1 VSDPDE
7 RADPAAEVASLAAA
21 VFEQDTRRAEATIAP
36 QVLLADAD
44 LPGVGDDAMSLSEA
58 VRIGGVRTI
67 TIIGLLGAA
76 LVMDGGVFNVLA
88 PDIQKTLHISDAV
101 LGAIGGA
108 TGVLFVLGAIPMSSL
123 SDRMSRKQL
132 IAITMTIW
140 SVIIMLTG
148 AVQSV
153 LQMFIVRLGAGLGQ
167 SASLPVSAP
176 LLIDAYP
183 IPARGRVFAVLG
195 GSQAL
200 GTMIAPFLAG
210 SVAALAGGGSGWR
223 LPFVLLGLLALPV
236 ALSATTIKEPRRGRY
251 EMQSVLGD
259 ELPEVQDELPISL
272 SVAFERLRQI
282 KSFYYFLVGMAALGF
297 ALFSAP
303 LFLSLYFNHDLGLN
317 AFQRGVVGTLIA
329 IPTLIAIAISG
340 RRADALFRKSP
351 PAAMAFVGL
360 LVALFGVALVIAIS
374 MPNIWTTVP
383 VLAVA
388 TACAQAAFVI
398 LPAVVSTIIPYR
410 LRARGTAMVG
420 IYVFLFGSFFGAIL
434 TGLLSDAYGP
444 RAALAI
450 VALPSALIGG
460 GLIAL
465 GARHIRDDMAM
476 VVEDLREES
485 DERTRM
491 QQPDA
496 VLPVLQVRNLD
507 FSYGKVQVLFG
518 VGFDVHEGE
527 TLALLGTNGAGKS
540 TLLRVISGLGV
551 PERGVVRLR
560 GRTITYADPELR
572 VRVGLVQLIG
582 GGATFGPLTV
592 HENLQMAAFLYDR
605 KEQTRRITKSIEL
618 FPILQERF
626 DAAADDL
633 SGGQQQMLAL
643 AMTMVHEPELLII
656 DELSL
661 GLAPVVV
668 QQVLGAVQHLR
679 DAGITMII
687 VEQSLNVALAIADRA
702 LFMEK
707 GEIRFEGSTAELAA
721 RDDLARAVFLGR

>member
-1 VSDPDE
+1 VSEPDQPDGAP
-7 RADPAAEVASLAAA
+7 RDVAALAAA
-21 VFEQDTRRAEATIAP
+21 VLEEDIRRTDATIAP
-36 QVLLADAD
+36 ETLLADAE
-44 LPGVGDDAMSLSEA
+44 LPGVGDDALSLREA
-58 VRIGGVRTI
+58 VRIGGTRTL
-67 TIIGLLGAA
+67 TIVGLLGVVE
-76 LVMDGGVFNVLA
+76 LMDSGVFNVLA
-88 PDIQKTLHISDAV
+88 PDIQKSLNISDAM

-132 IAITMTIW
+132 LAITMTIW

-148 AVQSV
+148 AVQNV
-153 LQMFIVRLGAGLGQ
+153 LQMFVVRLGAGLGQ

-183 IPARGRVFAVLG
+183 IPARSRIFAVLG
-195 GSQAL
+195 GAQAM

-210 SVAALAGGGSGWR
+210 AVAAIDSGGDGWR
-223 LPFVLLGLLALPV
+223 LPFILLGLIALPIAV
-236 ALSATTIKEPRRGRY
+236 SATTIKEPRRGRY
-251 EMQSVLGD
+251 EMQSVLG
-259 ELPEVQDELPISL
+259 EALPDVADELPISL

-282 KSFYYFLVGMAALGF
+282 RSFYYFLVGMAALGF

-303 LFLSLYFNHDLGLN
+303 LFLSLYFDQDLGLD
-317 AFQRGVVGTLIA
+317 AFQRGVVGTIIA
-329 IPTLIAIAISG
+329 FPTLIAIAIAG

-351 PAAMAFVGL
+351 PAAMAFVGF
-360 LVALFGVALVIAIS
+360 LVALFGVLLVVAIS
-374 MPNIWTTVP
+374 MPNIWTVVP

-388 TACAQAAFVI
+388 TACARAAFVI

-410 LRARGTAMVG
+410 LRARGTAMIGV
-420 IYVFLFGSFFGAIL
+420 YVFLFGSFFGAVL
-434 TGLLSDAYGP
+434 TGLLSDAYGT
-444 RAALAI
+444 RTALKMI
-450 VALPSALIGG
+450 VLPSALIGG
-460 GLIAL
+460 GLISL
-465 GARHIRDDMAM
+465 GARYIRADMAM

-485 DERTRM
+485 EERTRM
-491 QQPDA
+491 EQPDA
-496 VLPVLQVRNLD
+496 IVPVLQVRNLD
-507 FSYGKVQVLFG
+507 FSYGKVQVLFDI
-518 VGFDVHEGE
+518 GFDVHQGE

-551 PERGVVRLR
+551 AERGVVRLH

-592 HENLQMAAFLYDR
+592 RENLEMAAFLYDR
-605 KEQTRRITKSIEL
+605 TEQTRRIAKSVAL
-618 FPILQERF
+618 FPMLEARY
-626 DAAADDL
+626 DTAADDL

-643 AMTMVHEPELLII
+643 AMTLVHEPELLVI

-668 QQVLGAVQHLR
+668 QQVLEVVQRLR
-679 DAGITMII
+679 DDGITMII

-707 GEIRFEGSTAELAA
+707 GQIRFEGSTAELAE

>member
-1 VSDPDE
+1 VSEPDE
-7 RADPAAEVASLAAA
+7 RADPAVEVASLAAA
-21 VFEQDTRRAEATIAP
+21 LFEQDARQAGAAVAP
-36 QVLLADAD
+36 EVLLADAD

-58 VRIGGVRTI
+58 VRIGGARTI
-67 TIIGLLGAA
+67 AIVGLLGA
-76 LVMDGGVFNVLA
+76 LQMMDGGVFNVLA
-88 PDIQKTLHISDAV
+88 PDIQRSLHISDAV

-108 TGVLFVLGAIPMSSL
+108 TGVLFVIGAIPMSSL
-123 SDRMSRKQL
+123 SDRMSRKRL
-132 IAITMTIW
+132 LAITMTIW
-140 SVIIMLTG
+140 SVIILLTG
-148 AVQSV
+148 AVQSI
-153 LQMFIVRLGAGLGQ
+153 LQMFVARLGAGLGQ

-183 IPARGRVFAVLG
+183 IPARGRVFATLG
-195 GSQAL
+195 GSQAV

-236 ALSATTIKEPRRGRY
+236 ALSANTIKEPRRGRF
-251 EMQSVLGD
+251 EMQSVLGE
-259 ELPEVQDELPISL
+259 ELPEVADELPISL

-282 KSFYYFLVGMAALGF
+282 KSFYHFLVGMASLGL

-303 LFLSLYFNHDLGLN
+303 LFLNLYFDHDLGLD
-317 AFQRGVVGTLIA
+317 AFQRGVVATLIA
-329 IPTLIAIAISG
+329 IPALIAIAISG
-340 RRADALFRKSP
+340 RRADALFRRSP
-351 PAAMAFVGL
+351 PAAMAFIGL
-360 LVALFGVALVIAIS
+360 LVALFGVGLVVAIS

-383 VLAVA
+383 VLAA
-388 TACAQAAFVI
+388 STACAQAAFVI
-398 LPAVVSTIIPYR
+398 LPAVISTIIPYR

-420 IYVFLFGSFFGAIL
+420 IYVFLFGSFFGAVL
-434 TGLLSDAYGP
+434 TGLLSEAYGP

-450 VALPSALIGG
+450 TVLPSALIGG
-460 GLIAL
+460 ALIAL

-485 DERTRM
+485 DERSRR

-518 VGFDVHEGE
+518 IGFDVHEGE

-592 HENLQMAAFLYDR
+592 RENLQMAAFLYDR
-605 KEQTRRITKSIEL
+605 KEQTRRIAKAVGL
-618 FPILQERF
+618 FPVLEDRF

-661 GLAPVVV
+661 GLAPAVV
-668 QQVLGAVQHLR
+668 QQVLEAVQHLR
-679 DAGITMII
+679 EAGITMII